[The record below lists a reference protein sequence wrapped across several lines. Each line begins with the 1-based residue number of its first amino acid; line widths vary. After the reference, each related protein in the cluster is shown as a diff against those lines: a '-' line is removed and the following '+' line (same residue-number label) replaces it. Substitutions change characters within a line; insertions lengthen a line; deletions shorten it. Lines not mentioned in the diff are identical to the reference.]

1 MTGIFVE
8 LKNMN
13 HQLSNAL
20 STMFLGRL
28 VVLLH
33 LETYAFESVS
43 KAVSCVIPIHQT
55 GFLTR
60 NGGFIRRDGT
70 SCEDV

>member
-1 MTGIFVE
+1 MTDIFVE

-20 STMFLGRL
+20 STMFLGRI
-28 VVLLH
+28 VMLLH
-33 LETYAFESVS
+33 LETYAFESVL
-43 KAVSCVIPIHQT
+43 KAVSRVIPIHQT
-55 GFLTR
+55 GFLTP
-60 NGGFIRRDGT
+60 NGGFIRGDGT

>member
-1 MTGIFVE
+1 
-8 LKNMN
+8 
-13 HQLSNAL
+13 
-20 STMFLGRL
+20 MFLGRL
-28 VVLLH
+28 GMPLH

-43 KAVSCVIPIHQT
+43 KAVPCVIFIHQT

-60 NGGFIRRDGT
+60 NDGFISGDGT